1 MKRDES
7 PIREPPGL
15 YWFAAAILCA
25 LLMSGCVSKKA
36 AEERSRAAFFAGQ
49 QQAAMKAHQTQLQ
62 GPTVTV
68 VGEVRNSLIPWTMD
82 LTLAKAVVSA
92 GFYGR
97 TDPAE
102 ITIQRNGQEIECD
115 PRRLLSGEDVPLQPN
130 DVILL
135 RQ

>member
-1 MKRDES
+1 
-7 PIREPPGL
+7 
-15 YWFAAAILCA
+15 
-25 LLMSGCVSKKA
+25 
-36 AEERSRAAFFAGQ
+36 
-49 QQAAMKAHQTQLQ
+49 
-62 GPTVTV
+62 
-68 VGEVRNSLIPWTMD
+68 MD
-82 LTLAKAVVSA
+82 LTLAKAVVAA